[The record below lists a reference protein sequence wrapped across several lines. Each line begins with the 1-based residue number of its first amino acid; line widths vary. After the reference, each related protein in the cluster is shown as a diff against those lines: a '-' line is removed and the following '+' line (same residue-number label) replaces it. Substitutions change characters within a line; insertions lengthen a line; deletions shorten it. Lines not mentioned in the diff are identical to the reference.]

1 MYLLYTLNHL
11 PPDRKFFCRILSYG
25 RKTTECS
32 EQEPDIDMTSK
43 SYFWISIVIQEISGW

>member
-11 PPDRKFFCRILSYG
+11 PPDRKFCCRILSYG

-32 EQEPDIDMTSK
+32 EQEPDVDMTSK